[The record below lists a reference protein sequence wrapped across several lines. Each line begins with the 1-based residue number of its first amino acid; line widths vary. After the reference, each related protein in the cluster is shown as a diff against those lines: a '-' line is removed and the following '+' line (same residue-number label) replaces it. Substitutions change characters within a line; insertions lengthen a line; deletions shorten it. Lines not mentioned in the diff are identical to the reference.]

1 MKAPRKELKRAAKSP
16 KAGSTSKA
24 GRTAPWPPGITPGQ
38 ARRESGRARR
48 ERVAEIVARLHRE
61 DPNPRIALDFETP
74 LQLLVATILAAQST
88 DVQINKVTPALFRR
102 FPTARDFAGADLAEL
117 EEFVKSTGFFHNKAR
132 AVNNLGKALVADHD
146 GEVPARMED
155 LVELPGVGRKTANV
169 VLGNAFGLSE
179 GIAVDTH
186 VHRLSRRLGLTEE
199 DDPVKIEQDLM
210 AVVPQEKWTLFAL
223 LLTNHGRR
231 TCIARKPDC
240 GHCPIADLCPSAEV

>member
-1 MKAPRKELKRAAKSP
+1 MSGVKASPAKLP
-16 KAGSTSKA
+16 
-24 GRTAPWPPGITPGQ
+24 RTARTAARRPGITPGQ

-88 DVQINKVTPALFRR
+88 DVQINKVSPALFQRY
-102 FPTARDFAGADLAEL
+102 PEARDYAAADLAEL
-117 EEFVKSTGFFHNKAR
+117 EEYVKSTGFFHNKAR
-132 AVNNLGKALVADHD
+132 ALNNLGRALLERHD
-146 GEVPARMED
+146 GEVPARMD
-155 LVELPGVGRKTANV
+155 ALVALPGVGRKTANV
-169 VLGNAFGLSE
+169 ILGNAFGLTE
-179 GIAVDTH
+179 GIVVDTH

-210 AVVPQEKWTLFAL
+210 AVVPKEQWTLFSL
-223 LLTNHGRR
+223 LLIDHGRQ
-231 TCIARKPDC
+231 TCKARKPDC

>member
-1 MKAPRKELKRAAKSP
+1 MKAEKKSASKTPRAKANPKAAAKAP
-16 KAGSTSKA
+16 K
-24 GRTAPWPPGITPGQ
+24 PPGITPGQ
-38 ARRESGRARR
+38 ARRESSRARR
-48 ERVAEIVARLHRE
+48 ERVAEIIARLHRE

-102 FPTARDFAGADLAEL
+102 YPTARDFAGADLGEL
-117 EEFVKSTGFFHNKAR
+117 EEYVKSTGFFHNKAR

-169 VLGNAFGLSE
+169 VLGNAFGLTE
-179 GIAVDTH
+179 GIVVDTH
-186 VHRLSRRLGLTEE
+186 VTRLSRRLGLTEE
-199 DDPVKIEQDLM
+199 EDPVKIEQDLM
-210 AVVPQEKWTLFAL
+210 AIVPKEKWTLFAL
-223 LLTNHGRR
+223 LLINHGRR

>member
-1 MKAPRKELKRAAKSP
+1 MKAETKSASKTPKTKAAPEAAVRAP
-16 KAGSTSKA
+16 K
-24 GRTAPWPPGITPGQ
+24 PPGITPGQ

-48 ERVAEIVARLHRE
+48 ERVAEIIARLHRE

-102 FPTARDFAGADLAEL
+102 YPTARDFAGADLAEL
-117 EEFVKSTGFFHNKAR
+117 EEYVKSTGFFHNKAR

-155 LVELPGVGRKTANV
+155 LVQLPGVGRKTANV
-169 VLGNAFGLSE
+169 ILGNAFGLTE
-179 GIAVDTH
+179 GIVVDTH
-186 VHRLSRRLGLTEE
+186 VTRLSRRLGLTEE

-210 AVVPQEKWTLFAL
+210 ALVPKEKWTLFAL
-223 LLTNHGRR
+223 LLINHGRR

-240 GHCPIADLCPSAEV
+240 GHCPVADLCPSAEV

>member
-1 MKAPRKELKRAAKSP
+1 MSGVKASPAKLP
-16 KAGSTSKA
+16 
-24 GRTAPWPPGITPGQ
+24 RTARTAARRPGITPGQ

-88 DVQINKVTPALFRR
+88 DVQINKVTPALFQRY
-102 FPTARDFAGADLAEL
+102 PTARDYAAADLAEL
-117 EEFVKSTGFFHNKAR
+117 EEFVKSTGFFRNKAR
-132 AVNNLGKALVADHD
+132 ALNNLGRSLLERHD
-146 GEVPARMED
+146 GEVPARMD
-155 LVELPGVGRKTANV
+155 ALVALPGVGRKTANV
-169 VLGNAFGLSE
+169 ILGNAFGLTE
-179 GIAVDTH
+179 GIVVDTH

-210 AVVPQEKWTLFAL
+210 AVVPKEQWTLFSL
-223 LLTNHGRR
+223 LLIDHGRQ
-231 TCIARKPDC
+231 TCKARKPDC